1 MLVLDN
7 GTKYSKQSLW
17 CSESEFGNKFAP
29 SILNMKEIQV
39 LSSEEELANENSFHW
54 YIQTDSSEGEVG
66 KYTSHD
72 LGK

>member
-1 MLVLDN
+1 MLILDN

-54 YIQTDSSEGEVG
+54 
-66 KYTSHD
+66 
-72 LGK
+72 